1 MTRTS
6 LFKFLDTNQNME
18 HTPIFQY
25 PDWFADW
32 KKRIQ
37 STQIK
42 AALQVNRELLLLYWE
57 LGRDIA
63 DKQKTTAWG
72 EGLNPRFAKDLKAAG
87 WPLDLRQ
94 QRK

>member
-1 MTRTS
+1 
-6 LFKFLDTNQNME
+6 
-18 HTPIFQY
+18 
-25 PDWFADW
+25 
-32 KKRIQ
+32 
-37 STQIK
+37 
-42 AALQVNRELLLLYWE
+42 LLLYWE

-63 DKQKTTAWG
+63 DKRKTTAWG